1 MPVALVAHYHYG
13 ELAGVLLQLVAQC
26 EQCVVERYRG
36 LYDAV
41 IYVQIC
47 AFRAVLNL
55 RAQVEGTYA
64 AVPLLAYGEVLRLC
78 RARSEQ
84 CSERS

>member
-1 MPVALVAHYHYG
+1 MAHYHYG

-26 EQCVVERYRG
+26 EQCVVERYGG

-47 AFRAVLNL
+47 AFRAVLDCW
-55 RAQVEGTYA
+55 AQVEGTYA

-84 CSERS
+84 FSDKA